1 LRTLGFVKSQL
12 AAAITWQSTAA
23 VAIGTSIEI
32 PLGIVLGRSL
42 WDLFATEIYA
52 VPARSVPVA
61 SIVVIAVAAP
71 ALANIVA
78 AVPGRVAART
88 PTALSLRAE

>member
-1 LRTLGFVKSQL
+1 
-12 AAAITWQSTAA
+12 
-23 VAIGTSIEI
+23 
-32 PLGIVLGRSL
+32 
-42 WDLFATEIYA
+42 
-52 VPARSVPVA
+52 VA